1 MRNGI
6 VVVVEGVST
15 GLVGAYGSNTAVTP
29 ALDRLA
35 AHGLVLDQ
43 CFVDSLHLRKQL
55 QSLWTGR
62 HAAQEP
68 NLDWSMWRQLV
79 ASGFEACLITDC
91 EVTAKFAEQ
100 LGCPRVTLVK
110 VDEPTEPAEDWTECG
125 LMQVFVSAVEE
136 LSETESNRVIWI
148 HSRGLRWPWDAP
160 VDLRERF
167 IDPEDPLPPSEAC
180 VPDIVITDQ
189 TDPDEI
195 IGWGQVAAAQV
206 AVIDQAID
214 ILISTIESRADA
226 SDWAW
231 MVVSPGGVPLGEH
244 GRVGWGQPS
253 LHGEELSCL
262 AIVQP
267 AIGNASG
274 PDEAKVAPGRSDP
287 PTQIA
292 PSKSDPPSQV
302 APDATSGARP
312 PGSRRAELCQ
322 LPDLLITFLDSL
334 ELDVSSLNCACW
346 GRSMLR
352 LGSFSAPYAW
362 PAQFQA
368 AFVEHSNDQW
378 LRTPAWSARFFESQA
393 SELYVKPDDRW
404 EICDVASRRLDVV
417 ERLREIA
424 QQFQDCLRNGSR
436 VHLPKLEDEL
446 CNLLR

>member
-68 NLDWSMWRQLV
+68 SLDWSMWHQLV

-100 LGCPRVTLVK
+100 LGCPRVTWVK

-167 IDPEDPLPPSEAC
+167 IDPEDPLPPSDAC

-206 AVIDQAID
+206 AVFDQAID

-226 SDWAW
+226 SDWSW

-244 GRVGWGQPS
+244 GRLGWGQPS

-267 AIGNASG
+267 AIGNAVG
-274 PDEAKVAPGRSDP
+274 PDEAKVAPGMSAP
-287 PTQIA
+287 PIA
-292 PSKSDPPSQV
+292 V
-302 APDATSGARP
+302 APEAASGTRP

-322 LPDLLITFLDSL
+322 LPDLLMTFLDSL
-334 ELDVSSLNCACW
+334 KLDVSSLNDACW
-346 GRSMLR
+346 GRSMLQ
-352 LGSFSAPYAW
+352 LGSFSAPHGW
-362 PAQFQA
+362 PAELQA
-368 AFVEHSNDQW
+368 AFVEHLNEQW
-378 LRTPAWSARFFESQA
+378 LRTPAWSARFCDGKPA
-393 SELYVKPDDRW
+393 ELYVKPDDRW

-424 QQFQDCLRNGSR
+424 QQFQECLRNGNR
-436 VHLPKLEDEL
+436 AHLPKLEDEL